1 MVATAILCAFSVYE
15 IYRATGTIENEVMF
29 TVSMLIAVLAAF
41 VHIPRSEIVLTV
53 AFIFA
58 TVASIWLMI
67 RQKHCSLDS
76 PVKAFFIVLL
86 IIVLFKAIPELRS
99 LNSGLYYLIF
109 AVTLCF
115 VTDVAAYLIGRGL
128 GRHKLMP
135 KVSPNK
141 TIEGSLGGLLFGVLL
156 ALLGGIVVEKFV
168 KIEVNYGTLALW
180 ALMTSVVGQFGD
192 LSMSVIKRI
201 CGIKDYGN
209 MLPGHGGIL
218 DRFDSHLF
226 AVPFTYLFYTYA
238 GGFFL

>member
-141 TIEGSLGGLLFGVLL
+141 TIEGSLGGLELL
-156 ALLGGIVVEKFV
+156 QFVRTAQKAPHVGDMKF
-168 KIEVNYGTLALW
+168 KRSGAASAAPLR
-180 ALMTSVVGQFGD
+180 S
-192 LSMSVIKRI
+192 LSGCARGCRSEYN
-201 CGIKDYGN
+201 DQSFHW
-209 MLPGHGGIL
+209 LH
-218 DRFDSHLF
+218 
-226 AVPFTYLFYTYA
+226 
-238 GGFFL
+238 

>member
-76 PVKAFFIVLL
+76 PVKAF
-86 IIVLFKAIPELRS
+86 
-99 LNSGLYYLIF
+99 
-109 AVTLCF
+109 
-115 VTDVAAYLIGRGL
+115 
-128 GRHKLMP
+128 
-135 KVSPNK
+135 
-141 TIEGSLGGLLFGVLL
+141 L

-209 MLPGHGGIL
+209 LLPGHGGIL

-226 AVPFTYLFYTYA
+226 AVPFTYLFCTYA

>member
-1 MVATAILCAFSVYE
+1 MATAILCAFSVYE

-156 ALLGGIVVEKFV
+156 ALLGGIVVE
-168 KIEVNYGTLALW
+168 
-180 ALMTSVVGQFGD
+180 
-192 LSMSVIKRI
+192 
-201 CGIKDYGN
+201 
-209 MLPGHGGIL
+209 
-218 DRFDSHLF
+218 
-226 AVPFTYLFYTYA
+226 
-238 GGFFL
+238 

>member
-1 MVATAILCAFSVYE
+1 
-15 IYRATGTIENEVMF
+15 
-29 TVSMLIAVLAAF
+29 
-41 VHIPRSEIVLTV
+41 
-53 AFIFA
+53 
-58 TVASIWLMI
+58 
-67 RQKHCSLDS
+67 
-76 PVKAFFIVLL
+76 
-86 IIVLFKAIPELRS
+86 
-99 LNSGLYYLIF
+99 
-109 AVTLCF
+109 
-115 VTDVAAYLIGRGL
+115 
-128 GRHKLMP
+128 MP

-209 MLPGHGGIL
+209 LLPGHGGIL

-226 AVPFTYLFYTYA
+226 AVPFYLSFLHIRRRLLFISA
-238 GGFFL
+238 GGIIYEKYRAGIDIGSTTVKLVVLDDADEILYGEYRRHQAHTQETLSTLLEEAKKSVGECELQVCITGSGAINLGKALDISFVQEVVAVATALKNVRRRRMWRLNLAARMLRSYTLPAD

>member
-86 IIVLFKAIPELRS
+86 IIVLCHGCRRLSDRAR
-99 LNSGLYYLIF
+99 
-109 AVTLCF
+109 
-115 VTDVAAYLIGRGL
+115 
-128 GRHKLMP
+128 
-135 KVSPNK
+135 
-141 TIEGSLGGLLFGVLL
+141 FGT
-156 ALLGGIVVEKFV
+156 A
-168 KIEVNYGTLALW
+168 
-180 ALMTSVVGQFGD
+180 
-192 LSMSVIKRI
+192 
-201 CGIKDYGN
+201 
-209 MLPGHGGIL
+209 
-218 DRFDSHLF
+218 
-226 AVPFTYLFYTYA
+226 
-238 GGFFL
+238 